1 MIDKRLFIR
10 TLVRHSDLVTREAS
24 FEYMEI
30 EGERVFLECLQ
41 QLEVAFANPEVRRS
55 GVCMYIRM
63 YICTYIDMYISN
75 VSTTRGIEPGSYTVM
90 SGCLLSG
97 YCCYGDHL
105 NSFLAAPVASD

>member
-55 GVCMYIRM
+55 SVCMYI
-63 YICTYIDMYISN
+63 CT
-75 VSTTRGIEPGSYTVM
+75 
-90 SGCLLSG
+90 
-97 YCCYGDHL
+97 
-105 NSFLAAPVASD
+105 